1 MGRALH
7 SATLVPR
14 GLTVEDVEV
23 VDGAMTI
30 TARPP
35 STSAPCP
42 SCGQVS
48 SRLHSRYTRRL
59 ADLPSGGRRVVV
71 RLIVR
76 RFRCT
81 VGSCRMRIFAERL
94 HPDVATA
101 YARRT
106 ARLECIVHHLGLA
119 LGGRPAASF
128 ARRLMLPVS
137 NDTLLRTI
145 RRRAA
150 RPAEVPTVIGIDDWA
165 YKRGQRYGTLVCD
178 LEHRQVVTLLPDR
191 DNGTVEAWLSQ
202 RPEIGIIARDRGG
215 GYGEAARR
223 ALPQAVQVADRWHL
237 MENASAAFLEA
248 VRKCMAPIR
257 VAVGS
262 GPIDPELLTHAERIQ
277 YEGHVR
283 REATA
288 AAILSLA
295 QQGMPLKQIA
305 RRTGHSRK
313 LVRNTV
319 RGLTGEVFRSRQN
332 SLEAFLPRLDAA
344 WAAGCRNGRE
354 LWRRLRASG
363 FGGSLRVVGEWATRR
378 RRCEQA
384 PDHTPRRVP
393 SARALARLLTAER
406 DHLSRMDAIL
416 VATVEAEVPA
426 VAEARSAMLR
436 FQSMIRDRRAPDLDA
451 WISDARATLIASFA
465 AGITRDRPAVAAA
478 LTQPWSNGQ
487 TEGQITRLKLVKRQ
501 MFGRGKLDL
510 LEARM
515 IGVPQA

>member
-1 MGRALH
+1 
-7 SATLVPR
+7 
-14 GLTVEDVEV
+14 
-23 VDGAMTI
+23 
-30 TARPP
+30 
-35 STSAPCP
+35 
-42 SCGQVS
+42 
-48 SRLHSRYTRRL
+48 
-59 ADLPSGGRRVVV
+59 
-71 RLIVR
+71 
-76 RFRCT
+76 
-81 VGSCRMRIFAERL
+81 
-94 HPDVATA
+94 
-101 YARRT
+101 
-106 ARLECIVHHLGLA
+106 
-119 LGGRPAASF
+119 
-128 ARRLMLPVS
+128 
-137 NDTLLRTI
+137 
-145 RRRAA
+145 
-150 RPAEVPTVIGIDDWA
+150 
-165 YKRGQRYGTLVCD
+165 
-178 LEHRQVVTLLPDR
+178 
-191 DNGTVEAWLSQ
+191 
-202 RPEIGIIARDRGG
+202 
-215 GYGEAARR
+215 
-223 ALPQAVQVADRWHL
+223 

-288 AAILSLA
+288 SAILSLS

-332 SLEAFLPRLDAA
+332 SLEAFLPRLDAE

-354 LWRRLRASG
+354 LWRRLGASG
-363 FGGSLRVVGEWATRR
+363 FGGSLRVVGEWAELARGHAQRSWVGWTAEGTRR

-501 MFGRGKLDL
+501 MLAAASSTFSKRG
-510 LEARM
+510 
-515 IGVPQA
+515 